1 MLIGPNVRFGSNA
14 GICSAKRH
22 VRFTPDSDIKRDV
35 WNVRYGQWTLG
46 SPRPKGR
53 FKIRWIKLS
62 VVFFR
67 DMLAKAPD
75 R

>member
-1 MLIGPNVRFGSNA
+1 MCGAPT
-14 GICSAKRH
+14 H
-22 VRFTPDSDIKRDV
+22 VRFTPESDINRDV
-35 WNVRYGQWTLG
+35 WNVRDGQWTLG

-53 FKIRWIKLS
+53 LKIRWVKLS

-67 DMLAKAPD
+67 DMLAKATN

>member
-1 MLIGPNVRFGSNA
+1 M
-14 GICSAKRH
+14 SALGHRRTYAVQNGMSAFPPKA
-22 VRFTPDSDIKRDV
+22 DIKRDV
-35 WNVRYGQWTLG
+35 WNVRYGQRTLG

-53 FKIRWIKLS
+53 FKIRWVKLS